1 MKKLEG
7 DFPGQF
13 GLSAVAF
20 GADETTHLLTV
31 GYKSI
36 AELEAWED
44 QIATNKAVLRFQK
57 NLDGMVKWTGS
68 RLLFNAR
75 VYDSASD
82 LEQFVTK
89 DFE

>member
-1 MKKLEG
+1 MKKLGEISE
-7 DFPGQF
+7 PVWI
-13 GLSAVAF
+13 SSVAF

-57 NLDGMVKWTGS
+57 TLDGMVKWTGS